1 MPDYPPPSDPPPGP
15 HPDPSPFP
23 LPEGDDK
30 LPMDPD
36 PKDPCR
42 QSLASLA

>member
-36 PKDPCR
+36 PKDP
-42 QSLASLA
+42 